1 MQPRETIFTE
11 FGYTFVDQ
19 NLSVNEAFALAGMD
33 YQVGE
38 QPLVR
43 VSPAVLE
50 QLSKLNEARHFDML
64 ADFDY
69 TELNRLLSAEFGS
82 ANIIGTH
89 KATYREDNNHTL
101 GVVGK
106 SYGIVQNRAALS
118 FIDYLQEC
126 AGGIQPQILAGGT
139 FGGGERVFMTCK
151 IAEEFCLGEQG
162 DIITPY
168 VVFTTSHDGGGAVVA
183 MVTPIRVRCQN
194 TLAMALKSKRSNK
207 LVFKH
212 TKNVNNR
219 LDFSAQENRERAA
232 AVFALSNSFTAEFLE
247 AMTAL
252 RSEKVDDAFCR
263 QFVGD
268 MLLTPKQFEMWQKA
282 NFHIENVD
290 KTDIST
296 KTKNMVLGLTQ
307 SIESG
312 IGQEDYRGTKLWLLN
327 GVTTWLQNDKQES
340 KNATTED
347 RFISMAE
354 GTSAK
359 YTQQA
364 YNLLTA

>member
-1 MQPRETIFTE
+1 MEAKKSVFTE

-19 NLSVNEAFALAGMD
+19 NLSVNEAFTLAGMD
-33 YQVGE
+33 YNVAE

-43 VSPAVLE
+43 VSPAILE
-50 QLSKLNEARHFDML
+50 QLGKLNEAKHFDML
-64 ADFDY
+64 ADFDF
-69 TELNRLLSAEFGS
+69 TELNRLLGSEFGG
-82 ANIIGTH
+82 ANIISSH

-106 SYGIVQNRAALS
+106 GYGIVQNRAALS
-118 FIDYLQEC
+118 FIDYLSEC
-126 AGGIQPQILAGGT
+126 AGGKQPQIISGGC
-139 FGGGERVFMTCK
+139 FGGGERVFMTCR
-151 IAEEFCLGEQG
+151 IAEEFCLGNEG

-183 MVTPIRVRCQN
+183 MVTPIRVICQN
-194 TLAMALKSKRSNK
+194 TLAMALSSKRSNK

-212 TKNVNNR
+212 TKNVNTR
-219 LDFSAQENRERAA
+219 LDFSAEENRQRAA
-232 AVFALSNSFTAEFLE
+232 RVFALSNAFTEEFLQ

-252 RSEKVDDAFCR
+252 RTEKVDGAYCR
-263 QFVGD
+263 KFVGD
-268 MLLTPKQFEMWQKA
+268 MLLSAEQFKQWEKA

-290 KTDIST
+290 KTDIPT
-296 KTKNMVLGLTQ
+296 KTKNLVIGLTN

-312 IGQEDYRGTKLWLLN
+312 IGQDSYRGTKLWLLN
-327 GVTTWLQNDKQES
+327 GVTTWLQNDKSES
-340 KNATTED
+340 KNATLED
-347 RFISMAE
+347 KFISMNE

-359 YTQQA
+359 YTQAA

>member
-1 MQPRETIFTE
+1 MEAKKSVFTE
-11 FGYTFVDQ
+11 FGYTFIDQ
-19 NLSVNEAFALAGMD
+19 TLSVNEAFTLAGMD
-33 YQVGE
+33 YNVAE

-43 VSPAVLE
+43 VSPAILE
-50 QLSKLNEARHFDML
+50 QLGKLNEAKHFDML
-64 ADFDY
+64 ADFDF
-69 TELNRLLSAEFGS
+69 TELNRLLGSEFGG
-82 ANIIGTH
+82 ANIISSH
-89 KATYREDNNHTL
+89 KATFREDNNHTL

-106 SYGIVQNRAALS
+106 GYGIVQNRAALS
-118 FIDYLQEC
+118 FIDYLSEC
-126 AGGIQPQILAGGT
+126 AGGKQPQIISGGC
-139 FGGGERVFMTCK
+139 FGGGERVFMTCR
-151 IAEEFCLGEQG
+151 IADEFTLGDSG

-183 MVTPIRVRCQN
+183 MVTPIRVICQN

-212 TKNVNNR
+212 TKHVNNR

-232 AVFALSNSFTAEFLE
+232 AVFALSNSFTQEFLE

-252 RSEKVDDAFCR
+252 RAEQVNEEFTRK
-263 QFVGD
+263 FVGD
-268 MLLTPKQFEMWQKA
+268 MLLTPKQFDMWKA
-282 NFHIENVD
+282 ANWQLDTID

-312 IGQEDYRGTKLWLLN
+312 IGQDSYRGTKLWLLN
-327 GVTTWLQNDKQES
+327 GVTTWLQNDKGES

-354 GTSAK
+354 GTASK

-364 YNLLTA
+364 YNLLSA